1 MILFGIIICGVFMGL
16 ILAVSIALFVFWVD
30 DDNYHNC
37 GCLIS
42 SIVLFILFILLG
54 FTEYKLISSESYIYY
69 TYQSRINAIEKA
81 EKDLQKF
88 YIDYPQYKDL
98 KEIDKK

>member
-1 MILFGIIICGVFMGL
+1 MILFGIIICGVFIGLTLATSITCLVFWADDYSDDNYL
-16 ILAVSIALFVFWVD
+16 ILSIALFV
-30 DDNYHNC
+30 
-37 GCLIS
+37 L
-42 SIVLFILFILLG
+42 SIVLG
-54 FTEYKLISSESYIYY
+54 FTEYRLLSSDSYIYY

>member
-1 MILFGIIICGVFMGL
+1 MILFGIIICGVFIGVSFITSIVCIFFWTEEDNDDNCL
-16 ILAVSIALFVFWVD
+16 KLSIALFI
-30 DDNYHNC
+30 
-37 GCLIS
+37 L
-42 SIVLFILFILLG
+42 SIVLG
-54 FTEYKLISSESYIYY
+54 FTEYKLISSDSYIYY